1 MSSVTR
7 TGDGKTIA
15 DNIVTSCR
23 PFGALCEPCEYK
35 KKCPYYHNQW
45 DQQDRY
51 GISQDVS
58 YIKSLLEKQQKTSL
72 EFLQN
77 SSTNRSLH
85 DKISS
90 MIDKSDLGAEICI
103 SGYFDTLLVKD
114 LLNAILKNVKIRII
128 SGLLKDSAQDRAN
141 RSALEEV
148 RIKGGE
154 IRINEWI
161 HCRMF
166 ITVDEVIVGSADMN
180 APSLTGRHFEA
191 AIWTNNP
198 YVVKSAKDYFD
209 DVFQRSNM
217 LQ

>member
-1 MSSVTR
+1 
-7 TGDGKTIA
+7 
-15 DNIVTSCR
+15 
-23 PFGALCEPCEYK
+23 
-35 KKCPYYHNQW
+35 
-45 DQQDRY
+45 
-51 GISQDVS
+51 
-58 YIKSLLEKQQKTSL
+58 
-72 EFLQN
+72 
-77 SSTNRSLH
+77 
-85 DKISS
+85 